1 MPHCIIE
8 YSESLEKQIQV
19 QQLLQTV
26 YDGAVASGLFQPED
40 IKVRANVYQH
50 WYLNAPQQHFIHVT
64 ARILSGR
71 TLNQREMLASE
82 LLSAINALALSQS
95 SVTVE
100 VTEMERDSYRKA
112 LS

>member
-8 YSESLEKQIQV
+8 YSESLEKQVSV
-19 QQLLQTV
+19 QQLQQAV
-26 YDGAVASGLFQPED
+26 YNGAVASGLFQPED
-40 IKVRANVYQH
+40 IKVRAHAYQH
-50 WYLNAPQQHFIHVT
+50 WYLNAPQQHFIHIT

-71 TLNQREMLASE
+71 TLNQRETLASE
-82 LLSAINALALSQS
+82 LLSAMSVLALSQS

-100 VTEMERDSYRKA
+100 ITEMERDSYRKA